1 MQHQSWRPDQYNTHA
16 SFVSSLGSPV
26 VDLLQPQPGERILD
40 LGCGDG
46 TLAAK
51 IESVGAKVIGVD
63 SSPEMVK
70 AARAR
75 GIEAYVMSGDA
86 LTFNGE
92 FDAVFSNAALHW
104 MTNYSAVIRGVNAAL
119 KPGGRF
125 VGEFGADGN
134 VQRLISGMEASFA
147 RNPDFGEFKNPWF
160 FPSGEVYTEALGN
173 EGFALDHIAVI
184 PRPTPL
190 TTGVREWLQIFADHV
205 ISGLTQEQTGRFLA
219 EVEDDV
225 RASLYTPE
233 GGWVADYVRLR
244 FAAHKAIAEE

>member
-1 MQHQSWRPDQYNTHA
+1 MPEQSWRPTQYNTHA
-16 SFVSSLGSPV
+16 SFVSTLGSSV
-26 VDLLQPQPGERILD
+26 VDLLRPMKGERILD

-51 IESVGAKVIGVD
+51 IEGLGAKVVGVD
-63 SSPEMVK
+63 ASPEMVR

-104 MTNYSAVIRGVNAAL
+104 MTNYRRVIEGVNASL

-134 VQRLISGMEASFA
+134 IKRLIGGMEASFA
-147 RNPDFGEFKNPWF
+147 RNHDFGTFKNPWF
-160 FPSGEVYTEALGN
+160 FPSEATYAD
-173 EGFALDHIAVI
+173 ALQRGGLAVEHIAVI

-190 TTGVREWLQIFADHV
+190 NTGVREWLRIFADHV
-205 ISGLTQEQTGRFLA
+205 ISGLSEQQTERFLK
-219 EVEDDV
+219 EVEEDV
-225 RASLYTPE
+225 RQYLYTTE

-244 FAAHKAIAEE
+244 FAAVKATAR

>member
-1 MQHQSWRPDQYNTHA
+1 MQHQNWRPNQYNTHA

-26 VDLLQPQPGERILD
+26 VDLLQPQRGERILD

-63 SSPEMVK
+63 SSPEMVE
-70 AARAR
+70 AARGR

-104 MTNYSAVIRGVNAAL
+104 MKNYPAVIRGVDIAL

-125 VGEFGADGN
+125 VGEFGAEGN
-134 VQRLISGMEASFA
+134 IQRLISGMEASFA
-147 RNPDFGEFKNPWF
+147 RNSDFGTFKNPWF
-160 FPSGEVYTEALGN
+160 FPSESTYTEALCNG
-173 EGFALDHIAVI
+173 GFAVDHIVVI

-205 ISGLTQEQTGRFLA
+205 VSGLTPEQAERFLA

-225 RASLYTPE
+225 RAYLYTPE
-233 GGWVADYVRLR
+233 GGWFADYVRLR
-244 FAAHKAIAEE
+244 FAARKATS

>member
-1 MQHQSWRPDQYNTHA
+1 MHQQTWRPNQYGAHA

-26 VDLLQPQPGERILD
+26 VDILQPQRGERILD

-51 IESVGAKVIGVD
+51 IESAGAKVIGVD

-75 GIEAYVMSGDA
+75 GVEAYVMSGDA
-86 LTFNGE
+86 LVFDGE

-104 MTNYSAVIRGVNAAL
+104 MTNYQAVIRGIGAAL

-125 VGEFGADGN
+125 VGEFGGEGN
-134 VQRLISGMEASFA
+134 IQRIVSGMEASFG
-147 RNPDFGEFKNPWF
+147 RNPDFGAFKNPWF
-160 FPSGEVYTEALGN
+160 FPSESAYSEALREG
-173 EGFALDHIAVI
+173 GFAVDHSAII

-190 TTGVREWLQIFADHV
+190 TTGVREWLRIFADHV
-205 ISGLTQEQTGRFLA
+205 ISGFTEEQTERFLR

-225 RASLYTPE
+225 REYLYTAE
-233 GGWVADYVRLR
+233 SGWVADYVRLR
-244 FAAHKAIAEE
+244 FAARKVTE

>member
-16 SFVSSLGSPV
+16 SFVSSLGSSV
-26 VDLLQPQPGERILD
+26 VNLLQPQRGERILD

-51 IESVGAKVIGVD
+51 IESAGAKVVGVD

-104 MTNYSAVIRGVNAAL
+104 MKNYPAVIRGVDAAL

-134 VQRLISGMEASFA
+134 IQRLISGMEASFA
-147 RNPDFGEFKNPWF
+147 RNPDFGTFNNPWF
-160 FPSGEVYTEALGN
+160 FPSELAYAAALSSG
-173 EGFALDHIAVI
+173 GFAVDHIAVI

-190 TTGVREWLQIFADHV
+190 TTGVREWLRIFADHV
-205 ISGLTQEQTGRFLA
+205 ISGFTQEQTERFLA

-225 RASLYTPE
+225 RAYLYTPE
-233 GGWVADYVRLR
+233 GGWVADYMRLR
-244 FAAHKAIAEE
+244 FAARKS